1 MKGEIHM
8 ETLELVNK
16 NKKLLAIISQNE
28 KLSKQFYVNTLAFLY
43 TYGNKK
49 AKERMNKAFKKYF
62 EILKENIAQTNPG
75 GYLTQTTPEGNIELF
90 RFKEFTGETKQINYI
105 FRNIPSE
112 ERFKIYTLTKN
123 VIADNITR
131 TYMTNYGS
139 IYKAFRKYF
148 KFVEDDRQY
157 LIILDGDELR
167 AEENTGKKL
176 KKTMQVTDKFIRLKV
191 EDRTLVNVDA
201 SNIITFE
208 DIAKLQASKEF
219 MTETE
224 QEILEKALKRWL
236 EPYKID
242 YTDYKKLYDVL
253 AELVKTVTIYEGY
266 DLIFNKSYED
276 IVKMQE
282 LSEKLKYIEIN
293 KLSGLN
299 NPLSKIKTKWVD

>member
-1 MKGEIHM
+1 M

-28 KLSKQFYVNTLAFLY
+28 KLAKQFYVNTLTFVY

-49 AKERMNKAFKKYF
+49 AKERINKVFKNYF
-62 EILKENIAQTNPG
+62 DTLKESTSQTNPEE
-75 GYLTQTTPEGNIELF
+75 YIKMF
-90 RFKEFTGETKQINYI
+90 RFKEFTGEISQVNYI
-105 FRNIPSE
+105 LRHIPSE
-112 ERFKIYTLTKN
+112 ERFKIYTFTKN
-123 VIADNITR
+123 VIADTITR
-131 TYMTNYGS
+131 TYMTEYGS
-139 IYKAFRKYF
+139 IYKVFRKYI

-157 LIILDGDELR
+157 VIILEGDELR
-167 AEENTGKKL
+167 EEESTGKKL

-191 EDRTLVNVDA
+191 ADKTLVNVDA
-201 SNIITFE
+201 SNILTLE
-208 DIAKLQASKEF
+208 DIEKLINSKEI
-219 MTETE
+219 MTLTE

-276 IVKMQE
+276 KVKMQE